1 MGKIDKLIKQLCQ
14 CGVKRAKLVDY
25 AKVQYGFAFNSKLF
39 TQDSA
44 NIPLIRIRDVIPGKP
59 STYYL
64 GEYSDE
70 YIVKKGDILV
80 GMDGNFN
87 LEKWN
92 DRNGLLNQRVCKI
105 FTKDAEMLL
114 DGFLYHYL
122 KPVLKKIESSIPG
135 GTVKH
140 LSAKVIN
147 GIEIPLPPLAV
158 QKEIVEI
165 LDTFTGMIDN
175 LQKELEQRQKQFEY
189 YREILFAKRHSEL
202 KWEYI
207 KNIALNCY
215 AGATPSTKNK
225 EYWEG
230 GNIPWMSSGEVHQGQ
245 VLRVEGRIT
254 QKGYDHCSTKMVPR
268 DSVVIALAGQGKT
281 RGTVAITRIELCT
294 NQSICAIVP
303 DKTKVLPDYLY
314 YYLKG
319 QYFDLRRL
327 SSGDGT
333 RGGLNLKMINNY
345 GIPIVS
351 LGHQRE
357 IVEILDTFEA
367 LISNIKQEIELRQK
381 QYEYYREKLLTFE

>member
-1 MGKIDKLIKQLCQ
+1 
-14 CGVKRAKLVDY
+14 
-25 AKVQYGFAFNSKLF
+25 
-39 TQDSA
+39 
-44 NIPLIRIRDVIPGKP
+44 
-59 STYYL
+59 
-64 GEYSDE
+64 
-70 YIVKKGDILV
+70 
-80 GMDGNFN
+80 
-87 LEKWN
+87 
-92 DRNGLLNQRVCKI
+92 
-105 FTKDAEMLL
+105 
-114 DGFLYHYL
+114 
-122 KPVLKKIESSIPG
+122 
-135 GTVKH
+135 
-140 LSAKVIN
+140 
-147 GIEIPLPPLAV
+147 
-158 QKEIVEI
+158 
-165 LDTFTGMIDN
+165 
-175 LQKELEQRQKQFEY
+175 
-189 YREILFAKRHSEL
+189 
-202 KWEYI
+202 
-207 KNIALNCY
+207 
-215 AGATPSTKNK
+215 
-225 EYWEG
+225 
-230 GNIPWMSSGEVHQGQ
+230 
-245 VLRVEGRIT
+245 
-254 QKGYDHCSTKMVPR
+254 MVPR

>member
-1 MGKIDKLIKQLCQ
+1 MGKIDELIKQLCQ

-39 TQDSA
+39 TEDSA

-105 FTKDAEMLL
+105 FTKNAGMLL

-122 KPVLKKIESSIPG
+122 KPVFKKIENSIQG
-135 GTVKH
+135 STVKH

-158 QKEIVEI
+158 QKKIVEI
-165 LDTFTGMIDN
+165 LDTFTGMIGN

-189 YREILFAKRHSEL
+189 YREILFAKRHNEL
-202 KWEYI
+202 EWEYV

-351 LGHQRE
+351 LEHQRE

-367 LISNIKQEIELRQK
+367 LISNIKQEIEMRQK
-381 QYEYYREKLLTFE
+381 QYEFYREKLLTFE

>member
-1 MGKIDKLIKQLCQ
+1 MGKIDELIKQLCQ

-39 TQDSA
+39 TEDSA

-105 FTKDAEMLL
+105 FTKDAGMLL
-114 DGFLYHYL
+114 DVFLYHYL
-122 KPVLKKIESSIPG
+122 KPVFKKIENSIQG
-135 GTVKH
+135 STVKH

-158 QKEIVEI
+158 QKKIVEI
-165 LDTFTGMIDN
+165 LDTFTGMIGN
-175 LQKELEQRQKQFEY
+175 LQKELEQRQKQFEH
-189 YREILFAKRHSEL
+189 YRDQLLTFKEDECKYSKLADVCEVINGRAYKQSEL
-202 KWEYI
+202 LSDGKYR
-207 KNIALNCY
+207 
-215 AGATPSTKNK
+215 
-225 EYWEG
+225 
-230 GNIPWMSSGEVHQGQ
+230 
-245 VLRVEGRIT
+245 VLRVGNFFSNDSWYYSNLELDDKNYC
-254 QKGYDHCSTKMVPR
+254 QKGDLLYAWSASFGPRIWKEEKVVFHYHIWKMACSDGLDRVFFYYW
-268 DSVVIALAGQGKT
+268 L
-281 RGTVAITRIELCT
+281 
-294 NQSICAIVP
+294 QSHDMERQV
-303 DKTKVLPDYLY
+303 
-314 YYLKG
+314 
-319 QYFDLRRL
+319 
-327 SSGDGT
+327 SSGKHGAT
-333 RGGLNLKMINNY
+333 MAHLTKKLMESLMI
-345 GIPIVS
+345 PVPS
-351 LGHQRE
+351 LETQQE
-357 IVEILDTFEA
+357 IVDKLDTFET